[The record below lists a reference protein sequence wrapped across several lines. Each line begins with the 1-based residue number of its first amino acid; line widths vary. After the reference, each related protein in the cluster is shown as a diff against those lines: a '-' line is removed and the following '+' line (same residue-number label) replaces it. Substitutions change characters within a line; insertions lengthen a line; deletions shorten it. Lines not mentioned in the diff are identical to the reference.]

1 MKRLI
6 AAFLAAVVLSAVGAL
21 GVSSDTSAALPH
33 EAGRDDSKCAHWGYW
48 TETFAPSEMD
58 IFMAEM
64 VGFSEA
70 DLLATGDY
78 DPKVRLRYYI
88 GAGCTSWHL
97 RAAKTLARF
106 IVAAD
111 VEAYQ
116 GFYREFMEDPNDE
129 RFGLGHK
136 RGAPTSS
143 IPLADKRRMRGR
155 TLPAETLSDIEAAD
169 TLGLFAPARNRK
181 WIVGGSDVWLP
192 SCEFM
197 HGILAHE
204 REDSYNTEEQVWAVW
219 KAAVYICE
227 AHCLAQGYGL
237 WLSWLP
243 EDGEDWR
250 LRCGAR
256 HGSQVP
262 QIP

>member
-6 AAFLAAVVLSAVGAL
+6 AAFLVAVVLSAVGAL
-21 GVSSDTSAALPH
+21 GVSSNTSAALPH

-58 IFMAEM
+58 IFMAELI
-64 VGFSEA
+64 GFSEA

-97 RAAKTLARF
+97 RAAKVLAQF

-116 GFYREFMEDPNDE
+116 GFYREFMEDPNDK

-136 RGAPTSS
+136 IRAPAS
-143 IPLADKRRMRGR
+143 PQG
-155 TLPAETLSDIEAAD
+155 TLSRIEAAD
-169 TLGLFAPARNRK
+169 TLGLFAPAGNRR
-181 WIVGGSDVWLP
+181 WIVVGSPVWLP

-197 HGILAHE
+197 HGILARE

-219 KAAVYICE
+219 KAAIYICE
-227 AHCLAQGYGL
+227 AHCLAQRYGL